1 MNRAEWLRFQQRWI
15 SAVYADGDLSHGERL
30 TLTCFG
36 RCTLRPGYVACT
48 QVKLA
53 RLVSAYNKKDGTP
66 NVELMRKHLKAGV
79 DAKYLLQI
87 EAGWRN
93 HQAVYQLRLPETPSS
108 QRG

>member
-1 MNRAEWLRFQQRWI
+1 VNRTEWQHFQQRWI
-15 SAVYADGDLSHGERL
+15 SVVYADRALSHAERL

-53 RLVSAYNKKDGTP
+53 QLLAYYNKRGEP
-66 NVELMRKHLKAGV
+66 NVELIRKHLKAGV
-79 DAKYLLQI
+79 ENKYLIKI
-87 EAGWRN
+87 EEGWRT
-93 HQAVYQLRLPETPSS
+93 HQAVYQLLLPETPSR